1 MNGTWQSVNQTL
13 CGSAET
19 AELQEIYKA
28 ATASVSGSENTVAEN
43 FKMQVTMIVSFL
55 GKNADFQNMNRTQ
68 ACPPWLNGSAAAF
81 H

>member
-43 FKMQVTMIVSFL
+43 FKMQVRMVPSSVKSLIFTT
-55 GKNADFQNMNRTQ
+55 RTE
-68 ACPPWLNGSAAAF
+68 
-81 H
+81 HY

>member
-28 ATASVSGSENTVAEN
+28 ATASVSDGEDTVAEN
-43 FKMQVTMIVSFL
+43 FKMQVSIILSFFIRL
-55 GKNADFQNMNRTQ
+55 HR
-68 ACPPWLNGSAAAF
+68 
-81 H
+81 